1 MDKFNLD
8 NQVERVMRGENTYF
22 LNPIESKYVLNR
34 IKKRVSDYHILKL
47 FEDSEKFIIYKD
59 NLDVSLF
66 EIKTNSNLTHREIL
80 GALFSHNLSDNFFG
94 DIIID
99 DDRYFV
105 AVLNTI
111 KDYMINNF
119 IKIGNK
125 KVQLLEVNLST
136 IKDYQPDFL
145 DISLSVSSLRLDNII
160 SKLIPTS
167 RSVSGDFI
175 KDKKVVVNY
184 NLCTNKNY
192 TLKDGDIFS
201 IRGIGKFKYI
211 GINYLKSNSK
221 KSIIIKKYV

>member
-8 NQVERVMRGENTYF
+8 NQVERVIRGENTYF

-184 NLCTNKNY
+184 NLCTNKDY

>member
-8 NQVERVMRGENTYF
+8 NQVERVMRGDNTYF

-34 IKKRVSDYHILKL
+34 IKKRVSNYRVLKL

-80 GALFSHNLSDNFFG
+80 GALLSHNLSDNFFG

-145 DISLSVSSLRLDNII
+145 DISLSISSLRLDNII

-184 NLCTNKNY
+184 NLCTNKDY